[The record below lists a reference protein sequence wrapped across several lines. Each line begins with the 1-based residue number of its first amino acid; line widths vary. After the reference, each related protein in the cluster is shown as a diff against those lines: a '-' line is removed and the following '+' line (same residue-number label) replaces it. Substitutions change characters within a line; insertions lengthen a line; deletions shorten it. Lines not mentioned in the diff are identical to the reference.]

1 MDALGFLACGA
12 LLADARRPLF
22 CAVRVFFFFFFF
34 FFLVGRVRAEQ
45 SRAVQCKRAARVEFL
60 APYGWVGGSVSRW
73 WR

>member
-34 FFLVGRVRAEQ
+34 FFWLGGSEQ
-45 SRAVQCKRAARVEFL
+45 SRAEQCSAKGQL
-60 APYGWVGGSVSRW
+60 VSSS
-73 WR
+73 